1 MEIKY
6 NNPKVESQCTS
17 LREAQKLFGGNK
29 GLALSLHAR
38 IASIA
43 SAEVIKDII
52 VQKQFRFHD
61 LHDKGNKKYDGYFAI
76 DVKTIKEPWRII
88 IRPLDENKESF
99 DPCNIDEIAGIVEI
113 VEIKEVSKHYE

>member
-29 GLALSLHAR
+29 GVALSLHAR
-38 IASIA
+38 IASIV

-61 LHDKGNKKYDGYFAI
+61 LHDKGNKKYDGLRELL
-76 DVKTIKEPWRII
+76 K
-88 IRPLDENKESF
+88 
-99 DPCNIDEIAGIVEI
+99 
-113 VEIKEVSKHYE
+113 